1 MFCQN
6 CGTALAEGTSI
17 CHHCGSPPLR
27 AAIAAPS
34 GIENDPAMRM
44 LLPVG
49 RSVWAVL
56 AGYAGLFAVLG
67 ICAPFA
73 LILGIV
79 AVVDIK
85 RHPEKHGM
93 GRAIFGIV
101 MGVLGI
107 LVPAVIFIAMVVND
121 LQNHR

>member
-6 CGTALAEGTSI
+6 CGTELAEGTVL
-17 CHHCGSPPLR
+17 CHHCGKPPLR
-27 AAIAAPS
+27 AAYAIPR

-67 ICAPFA
+67 IFAPVA

-79 AVVDIK
+79 ALVDLK
-85 RHPEKHGM
+85 RHPEKHGK
-93 GRAIFGIV
+93 GRAIFAVV
-101 MGVLGI
+101 MGTVFSLI
-107 LVPAVIFIAMVVND
+107 LVFILIAIVVEEASR
-121 LQNHR
+121 H

>member
-1 MFCQN
+1 MYCQN
-6 CGTALAEGTSI
+6 CGTALAEGTSL

-27 AAIAAPS
+27 SAAPMTG
-34 GIENDPAMRM
+34 GIESDPTMRL

-67 ICAPFA
+67 IFAPIS

-79 AVVDIK
+79 ALVDLK
-85 RHPEKHGM
+85 RHPEKHGK
-93 GRAIFGIV
+93 GRAIFAVV
-101 MGVLGI
+101 MGTIFSLI
-107 LVPAVIFIAMVVND
+107 LAFFLIAIVVEEASR
-121 LQNHR
+121 H

>member
-1 MFCQN
+1 MYCQH
-6 CGTALAEGTSI
+6 CGTEVSESAQV

-27 AAIAAPS
+27 TFQAPRAD
-34 GIENDPAMRM
+34 IEDDPAMRL

-49 RSVWAVL
+49 RSVWAVA

-67 ICAPFA
+67 VCAPVA

-79 AVVDIK
+79 ALGDLK
-85 RHPEKHGM
+85 RHPEKHGK
-93 GRAIFGIV
+93 GRAIFAIV

-107 LVPAVIFIAMVVND
+107 LLPTIFFLSLA
-121 LQNHR
+121 RT